1 VKRRKVKRLIRRD
14 IKGWCFY
21 FGLNEWA
28 IVVTGES
35 ADNYCDAVLAGAG
48 AEGLGR

>member
-28 IVVTGES
+28 IVVTFES
-35 ADNYCDAVLAGAG
+35 VKLTKHSVVSCTAI
-48 AEGLGR
+48 

>member
-14 IKGWCFY
+14 IKGWRSY

-28 IVVTGES
+28 IVVTVTFES
-35 ADNYCDAVLAGAG
+35 VKLTKHSVVSCTAI
-48 AEGLGR
+48 